1 MSESQSSY
9 QQVVKTMSLF
19 GGVQVFNIAITLL
32 RSKMMAVL
40 LGLAGMGI
48 AGLFNSTLGLIA
60 ALTNFGLMTSSV
72 KSISAAALDQDEIAH
87 TIAVLKKLIWFTGIL
102 GMCCTIFFSPW
113 ISRLAFGNPDYSW
126 PLIWIS
132 ITILLTQL
140 TNGHLAVLQ
149 GLRKLNHLAKA
160 NLAGS
165 FFGLLVTIPLYYL
178 YGTAAIVPAIVL
190 AAGCALFFSWFYSRK
205 IQVKRVKVT
214 HSEAITSGK
223 SMLRLGFSLSFI
235 GLLTTLSAYLVQIF
249 ISHSGGLQQV
259 GLYNAGS
266 AIINTYVGLV
276 FTAMSMDYF
285 PRLAAV
291 SENNAK
297 MREIV
302 RQQVLIAVLIIMPI
316 IIVFLAFAPLIVRI
330 LYSADFMPIVS
341 FISLGMLGMLFKAAS
356 WSMGYILIAK
366 GDSKLFIKTSIFFNL
381 VFLINNVVTYHFFG
395 FEGMGFSFLGNFIIH
410 FICVLWLCRKKY
422 EFRFSVEF
430 YRIFGYCVLFC
441 LSGFLSSKFTDGF
454 LKYSLLTVI
463 LLLSVAFSLYELNKK
478 TDFKQA
484 IIGKL
489 KKNDR

>member
-1 MSESQSSY
+1 
-9 QQVVKTMSLF
+9 MSLF
-19 GGVQVFNIAITLL
+19 GGVQVFNIAITLV
-32 RSKMMAVL
+32 RSKMMALL

-48 AGLFNSTLGLIA
+48 AGLFNSTLGLIGA
-60 ALTNFGLMTSSV
+60 MTNFGLMTSAV
-72 KSISAAALDQDEIAH
+72 KSVSSAASDESETAH
-87 TIAVLKKLIWFTGIL
+87 TVAVLTKLIWYTGIL

-113 ISRLAFGNPDYSW
+113 ISKLAFGNSDYSW

-132 ITILLTQL
+132 ITVLLTQL

-165 FFGLLVTIPLYYL
+165 FFGLLVTVPLYYL
-178 YGTAAIVPAIVL
+178 YGTAAIVPAIIL
-190 AAGCALFFSWFYSRK
+190 AAACALFFSWFYSRK
-205 IQVKRVKVT
+205 IKIPPVKVT
-214 HSEAITSGK
+214 HSEALESGK

-266 AIINTYVGLV
+266 AIINTYVGLI
-276 FTAMSMDYF
+276 FSAMSMDYF

-291 SENNAK
+291 SESNEK

-302 RQQVLIAVLIIMPI
+302 KQQVLIAVLVIMPI
-316 IIVFLAFAPLIVRI
+316 IIVFLAFAPLIVRV

-341 FISLGMLGMLFKAAS
+341 FINVGMLGMLFRAAS

-366 GDSKLFIKTSIFFNL
+366 GDSKLFIKTSIFFNS
-381 VFLINNVVTYHFFG
+381 VFLINNVIAYHFYG
-395 FEGMGFSFLGNFIIH
+395 FEGMGFSFLINFIIH
-410 FICVLWLCRKKY
+410 FIGVLWLCRKKY
-422 EFRFSVEF
+422 EFSFSTAF
-430 YRIFGYCVLFC
+430 YRIFSCCIIFC
-441 LSGFLSSKFTDGF
+441 LLGFLATKFSDGF
-454 LKYSLLTVI
+454 LKYSLLAVI
-463 LLLSVAFSLYELNKK
+463 LCVSVGFSFYELDKK
-478 TDFKQA
+478 TGFKQA

-489 KKNDR
+489 KKK